1 MKTNFLFIMLTG
13 LALFTSCSEKP
24 ATTYTIHGSIPDNSL
39 DGKMIYIYNRDN
51 NNLSI
56 DSTVVTGTTFTFT
69 GKMDTAAYCLINASR
84 EYYVNFILENGTID
98 LDLSKPMAPSGSPL
112 NDELAR
118 FFAVKDSL
126 LDLMDS
132 KRQEFMKQ
140 TEDKE
145 ERMKLQK
152 DFFRDEWKPVY
163 LAMLDEFFNRN
174 LNNPIGGIALNY
186 MDGYLSP
193 DQVKAKMRLLGEQV
207 RNTPIMQERLQRFDA
222 LEKTA
227 EGKPF
232 TDFTI
237 ETEDGNKVSL
247 SDYVGKGKYTLVD
260 FWASWCGPCR
270 TETPV
275 LAEIYNQYKN
285 KGLEIVGVAVWDKPE
300 NTKKAIEELQITW
313 PQMLNAGETPANL
326 YGING
331 IPHIIL
337 FGPDGTIVARDL
349 HGDGMKAK
357 VKEVIEAK

>member
-1 MKTNFLFIMLTG
+1 MKTNFLFTMLTG
-13 LALFTSCSEKP
+13 LLLFTACSEKP
-24 ATTYTIHGSIPDNSL
+24 ATTYTINGTIPDNSL

-51 NNLSI
+51 NNLNI

-69 GKMDTAAYCLINASR
+69 GKMDTAAYCRIDASR
-84 EYYVNFILENGTID
+84 EYYVNFILENGTIN
-98 LDLSKPMAPSGSPL
+98 LDLSKPVSPSGSPL
-112 NDELAR
+112 NDEIAR
-118 FFAVKDSL
+118 FFAAQDSMS
-126 LDLMDS
+126 DLIDS

-152 DFFRDEWKPVY
+152 DFFQNEWKPAY
-163 LAMLDEFFNRN
+163 LAMLDGFFDRN
-174 LNNPIGGIALNY
+174 LNNPIGGMALNY
-186 MDGYLSP
+186 MDGYLST
-193 DQVKAKMRLLGEQV
+193 DQIKAKLSLLSEPV
-207 RNTPIMQERLQRFDA
+207 RNTSSMQERLQRFDA

-270 TETPV
+270 AETPV
-275 LAEIYNQYKN
+275 LAEVYNQYKN
-285 KGLEIVGVAVWDKPE
+285 KGLEVLGVAVWDSPE
-300 NTKKAIEELQITW
+300 NTKKAIEELKITW
-313 PQMLNAGETPANL
+313 PQILNAGEKPTKL

-337 FGPDGTIVARDL
+337 FGPDGTIIARDL
-349 HGDGMKAK
+349 RGDGLKAK
-357 VKEVIEAK
+357 VKEVIETK